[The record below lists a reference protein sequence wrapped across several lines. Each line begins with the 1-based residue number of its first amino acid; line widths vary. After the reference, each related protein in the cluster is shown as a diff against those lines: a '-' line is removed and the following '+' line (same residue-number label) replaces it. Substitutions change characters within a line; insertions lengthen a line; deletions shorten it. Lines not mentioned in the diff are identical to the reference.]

1 MKKLLLITFISFA
14 FSAFS
19 QSGSEPTCFQKYA
32 KAFEIRGANAVP
44 DGTYEE
50 VVISIRKGS
59 FADCFMGKV
68 VVKNGYINKEAIY
81 LTFVDGEFEP
91 LRRSYKSNEPIN
103 IINGMSKTLLTEDEE
118 LINVMFV
125 NAIKPKKKA
134 FKKAPDPDFD
144 L

>member
-1 MKKLLLITFISFA
+1 MKRSIAILFTILSLIA
-14 FSAFS
+14 FG
-19 QSGSEPTCFQKYA
+19 QDEPTCFQKYA
-32 KAFEIRGANAVP
+32 KAFEVRGANEVP
-44 DGTYEE
+44 DGTYEQ
-50 VVISIRKGS
+50 VVISVRKGS

-68 VVKNGYINKEAIY
+68 VVKNGVIVRSSIQ
-81 LTFVDGEFEP
+81 LTFVDGSYEP
-91 LRRSYKSNEPIN
+91 LKRAYKSDGPIN

-118 LINVMFV
+118 LINIMFV